1 MGAGWP
7 GGNGPIRTAR
17 WGQQACTIASMEF
30 ESEARV
36 ILSPGARVV
45 VGSRLL
51 PLACVAALGL
61 IVGVVVATMV
71 GCRRRGRARRRRSP
85 GRSLGPPLRLP
96 GEYPDVE
103 TEL

>member
-1 MGAGWP
+1 
-7 GGNGPIRTAR
+7 
-17 WGQQACTIASMEF
+17 MEF

-61 IVGVVVATMV
+61 IVGVVATMV